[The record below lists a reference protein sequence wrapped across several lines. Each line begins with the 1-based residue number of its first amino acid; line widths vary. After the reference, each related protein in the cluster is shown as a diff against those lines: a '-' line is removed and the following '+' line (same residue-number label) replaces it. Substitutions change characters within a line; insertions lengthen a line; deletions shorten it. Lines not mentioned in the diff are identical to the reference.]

1 MNTTMARNRNLE
13 KGGMGWEVERAV
25 DGTASRLLLIAV
37 EQTKTLNAAADQWE
51 EALCLHKF
59 HWLLFVCRRAV
70 K

>member
-1 MNTTMARNRNLE
+1 
-13 KGGMGWEVERAV
+13 MGWEVERAV

-37 EQTKTLNAAADQWE
+37 ERSNTLNAAAAADQWE